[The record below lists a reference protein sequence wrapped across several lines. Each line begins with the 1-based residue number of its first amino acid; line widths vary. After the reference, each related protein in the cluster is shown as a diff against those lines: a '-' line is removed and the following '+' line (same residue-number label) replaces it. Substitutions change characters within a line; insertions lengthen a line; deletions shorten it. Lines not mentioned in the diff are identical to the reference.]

1 MAVTLES
8 YITDARAKNKPNDV
22 IKSALVNAG
31 WPENEV
37 LKALN
42 ASPIDPDFAPPPP
55 PPQLAH
61 IGMWTGFLYILFFIS
76 LYVLASSIAGLLHN
90 MVDKFLPDIKE
101 VYETYTDVYSNSF
114 NRGAIAAII
123 VSYPIF
129 TTLAFMLKK
138 QIVKQPA
145 VKNLR
150 SRKQLIYITLVITFL
165 IMLGHI
171 IFSIYSFLDGKLTV
185 NALAHLGVTF
195 LVAGSI
201 FGFFVSEVIHDRKS

>member
-42 ASPIDPDFAPPPP
+42 ASPIDPDLAPPPP

-101 VYETYTDVYSNSF
+101 VYETYTLSLIHISISV
-114 NRGAIAAII
+114 
-123 VSYPIF
+123 
-129 TTLAFMLKK
+129 K
-138 QIVKQPA
+138 QIKTV
-145 VKNLR
+145 
-150 SRKQLIYITLVITFL
+150 TLKSTMSPGIK
-165 IMLGHI
+165 
-171 IFSIYSFLDGKLTV
+171 LDSSSL
-185 NALAHLGVTF
+185 
-195 LVAGSI
+195 
-201 FGFFVSEVIHDRKS
+201 

>member
-42 ASPIDPDFAPPPP
+42 ASPIDPDLAPPPP

>member
-1 MAVTLES
+1 MTVTLES

-22 IKSALVNAG
+22 IKTALINAG

-37 LKALN
+37 MKALEV
-42 ASPIDPDFAPPPP
+42 SPIDPDLPPPPP

-101 VYETYTDVYSNSF
+101 VYEVYTDVYPNSF

-129 TTLAFMLKK
+129 ITLAFMLKK
-138 QIVKQPA
+138 QINKQST

-150 SRKQLIYITLVITFL
+150 SRKQLIYITLVVTFL

-171 IFSIYSFLDGKLTV
+171 IFSIYSFLDGKLTA

-195 LVAGSI
+195 IVAGSI